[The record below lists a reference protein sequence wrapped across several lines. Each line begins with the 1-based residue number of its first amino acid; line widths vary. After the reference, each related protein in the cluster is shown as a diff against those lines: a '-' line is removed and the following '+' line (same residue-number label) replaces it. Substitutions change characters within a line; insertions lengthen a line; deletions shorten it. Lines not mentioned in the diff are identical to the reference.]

1 MRWQLQ
7 SAQIPETVEDLQ
19 TILAVNRGIDTTNP
33 DALKAYLEPIHPNEL
48 TPEQLNIDQ
57 SQLSTLLDVLI
68 DAKEKQQ
75 SVLIFGD
82 YDADGICATAV
93 LWQVLHAGGWKVTPF
108 IPNRHTHGY
117 GLSDRAISEILAS
130 EKQPDII
137 ITVDN
142 GIVAHG
148 GVQRLEDAGIRVLV
162 TDHHQPELDVDGGVI
177 VPPATAVVFSTLL
190 CGTTMGWVVA
200 RSLAQRMREDAGG
213 KSDDDSLTKVVQAG
227 LDLCGVATIADQV
240 PLLFANRVFAWHGV
254 KALQVS
260 KRPGLVALFESA
272 SVDTSAISA
281 TTVNY
286 VLAPRINAM
295 GRLEHGMDALRL
307 LCTKSVAK
315 ARELASVLSA
325 TNTRRQDVTIDQLAH
340 ARLQAQAQSEQHIIV
355 AHSTEYHEGV
365 IGLIAG
371 RLVEEFG
378 KPAIVLSVGEST
390 SKASARSIHGINIV
404 EFIREIRSDLLEVG
418 GHPMAAGFGILSS
431 SLELVT
437 NRLHDL
443 AKATISL
450 ADLTPTIQAECELP
464 AHLLTLDTFEM
475 ISQFA
480 PFGQRNPEPVFVVK
494 GATIQGVK
502 TLGKENQHIKLS
514 LVFEFD
520 LDTKQTIEA
529 LGWNQAQEL
538 LKNHSNSLDILH
550 DKKIDV
556 IGSLEINTWKNK
568 SKPQLKIVDFALDI
582 LE

>member
-48 TPEQLNIDQ
+48 TLEQLNIDQ

-68 DAKEKQQ
+68 AAKEKQQ

-93 LWQVLHAGGWKVTPF
+93 MWQVLHAGGWKVTPF

-142 GIVAHG
+142 GIVAHA

-162 TDHHQPELDVDGGVI
+162 TDHHQPELDVDGEVI

-190 CGTTMGWVVA
+190 CGTTMGWIVA
-200 RSLAQRMREDAGG
+200 KSLVQRMGEDAGG
-213 KSDDDSLTKVVQAG
+213 KSDDDHALTNVVQAG

-260 KRPGLVALFESA
+260 KRPGLLALFESA

-325 TNTRRQDVTIDQLAH
+325 TNTRRQDVTTDQLAH

-494 GATIQGVK
+494 GAVVTSAR
-502 TLGKENQHIKLS
+502 TLGKGNQHLKLS
-514 LVFEFD
+514 LMFKHPYDNQEIK
-520 LDTKQTIEA
+520 LDA
-529 LGWNQAQEL
+529 LIWNASDEL
-538 LKNHSNSLDILH
+538 IGKGNFQQDTLVGKEVV
-550 DKKIDV
+550 V
-556 IGSLEINTWKNK
+556 IASLEVNEWKNK
-568 SKPQLKIVDFALDI
+568 RSPQLKALS
-582 LE
+582 LKVE

>member
-7 SAQIPETVEDLQ
+7 SAQIPETVDELQ
-19 TILAVNRGIDTTNP
+19 TILAANRGIDTTNP
-33 DALKAYLEPIHPNEL
+33 QALKAYLEPIHPNEL
-48 TPEQLNIDQ
+48 TLEQLKIDEL
-57 SQLSTLLDVLI
+57 QLNTLLDVLLE
-68 DAKEKQQ
+68 AKEKEQ

-93 LWQVLHAGGWKVTPF
+93 LWQVLHAGGWKLTPF

-117 GLSDRAISEILAS
+117 GLSDRAITEILAS
-130 EKQPDII
+130 ENQPDIL

-142 GIVAHG
+142 GIVAHV

-162 TDHHQPELDVDGGVI
+162 TDHHQPEVDAEGEVI

-190 CGTTMGWVVA
+190 CGTTMGWIVA
-200 RSLAQRMREDAGG
+200 RSLAQRMLEDSGP
-213 KSDDDSLTKVVQAG
+213 KKNDDTLTKVVQAG

-240 PLLFANRVFAWHGV
+240 PLLFANRLFAWHGV
-254 KALQVS
+254 KALQMS
-260 KRPGLVALFESA
+260 KRPGLIALFESA
-272 SVDTSAISA
+272 SVDTNSISA

-315 ARELASVLSA
+315 ARELAGVLSA
-325 TNTRRQDVTIDQLAH
+325 TNTRRQDVTTDQLAH
-340 ARLQAQAQSEQHIIV
+340 ARLQAEEQANEHIII

-404 EFIREIRSDLLEVG
+404 EFIREVRSDLLEVG

-431 SLELVT
+431 SLELVS

-450 ADLTPTIQAECELP
+450 SDLTPTIQAECELP
-464 AHLLTLDTFEM
+464 AHLLTLDTFDM

-480 PFGQRNPEPVFVVK
+480 PFGQRNPEPVFVMK
-494 GATIQGVK
+494 GAIIQAAR
-502 TLGKENQHIKLS
+502 TLGKENQHVKLT
-514 LVFEFD
+514 LEFEID
-520 LDTKQTIEA
+520 DDNKQTIEA

-538 LKNHSNSLDILH
+538 VVSSSMPINSL
-550 DKKIDV
+550 
-556 IGSLEINTWKNK
+556 IGKNTEVAVSLEKNIWK
-568 SKPQLKIVDFALDI
+568 SSARLQMHLIS
-582 LE
+582 LELN